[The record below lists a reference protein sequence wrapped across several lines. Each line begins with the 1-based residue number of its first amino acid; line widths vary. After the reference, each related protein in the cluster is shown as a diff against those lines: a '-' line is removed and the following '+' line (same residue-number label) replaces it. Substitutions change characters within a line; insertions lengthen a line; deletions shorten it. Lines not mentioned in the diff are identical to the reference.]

1 MYCFIIL
8 QNLVFDFPVFHP
20 LVDPTTG
27 ELDVKRA
34 FPKWR
39 LVDFNIYIYTY
50 RTPILIDLLAF

>member
-39 LVDFNIYIYTY
+39 LVDFNINGKHCT
-50 RTPILIDLLAF
+50 R